1 MTRVPL
7 STRLYNTVK
16 PSTVLPKLPYGMTVG
31 AYIQAVDRLNPGC
44 KIGKHIEEE
53 RRCYNMA
60 LGGKMGLLV
69 EKAVDASEAQGC
81 DILLD
86 LLVYPF
92 LKQDS
97 ETRSKK
103 SKPRKESIEHRKDN
117 QEPQKEGDTDE

>member
-1 MTRVPL
+1 MTRIPL
-7 STRLYNTVK
+7 STRLYNAVK

-31 AYIQAVDRLNPGC
+31 AYIQAVDRLNPGS

-60 LGGKMGLLV
+60 LGGKMGLFV
-69 EKAVDASEAQGC
+69 EKAVDAYEAQGY

-103 SKPRKESIEHRKDN
+103 RKPRKESIEHRKDN
-117 QEPQKEGDTDE
+117 QEPRKEGDTDE

>member
-1 MTRVPL
+1 MTRIPL
-7 STRLYNTVK
+7 STRLYNAVK

-31 AYIQAVDRLNPGC
+31 AYIQAVDRLNQGC

-60 LGGKMGLLV
+60 LGGKMGLFV
-69 EKAVDASEAQGC
+69 EKAVDAYEAQGY

-92 LKQDS
+92 LKKDN
-97 ETRSKK
+97 ELNKK
-103 SKPRKESIEHRKDN
+103 NRKPRKESIKPR
-117 QEPQKEGDTDE
+117 KEGDTDE